1 MAASGPH
8 GAAQGTPPG
17 DARRASPGT
26 PPGSLQGTPQGTPPA
41 SLELALS
48 HVLQLGTYVSV
59 ALIAIGSILLL
70 ASGGSPLQP
79 GPALDLTQLP
89 ADLLGL
95 RPAGFLWLGIVGVVA
110 TPALRV
116 GRALLGFLRRDER
129 RMVAVSG
136 LVLGVILVGVIVGVM
151 AR

>member
-1 MAASGPH
+1 MAADRTTDDG
-8 GAAQGTPPG
+8 
-17 DARRASPGT
+17 R
-26 PPGSLQGTPQGTPPA
+26 PPA

-59 ALIAIGSILLL
+59 ALIAAGSVLLL
-70 ASGGSPLQP
+70 ASGGSPIAG
-79 GPALDLTQLP
+79 GPPLDLSRV
-89 ADLLGL
+89 AGDLIAL
-95 RPAGFLWLGIVGVVA
+95 RPAGFLWLGILGVLA

-116 GRALLGFLRRDER
+116 GRALLGFARREEQ

-136 LVLGVILVGVIVGVM
+136 LVLGVIAVGVIVGVM